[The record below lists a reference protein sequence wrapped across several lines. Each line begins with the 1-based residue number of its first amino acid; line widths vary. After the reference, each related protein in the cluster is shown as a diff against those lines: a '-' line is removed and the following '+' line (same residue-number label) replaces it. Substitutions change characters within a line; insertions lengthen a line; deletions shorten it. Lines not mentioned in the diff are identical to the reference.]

1 MWLRRRRRAVA
12 DTKQGTALMNV
23 HDGFKRAARAI
34 RDADALLVTAG
45 AGMGVDSGLP
55 DFRGNEGFWR
65 AYPPMAKLGISFVE
79 MANPNWFNHDPT
91 LAWGFYGHRLNLY
104 RQTTPHR
111 GFTQLLEIGR
121 QRRGGYFVFT
131 SNVDGQFQKA
141 GFEEDHV
148 EECHGSIHH
157 FQCSH
162 PCSAGIWD
170 ARDVTVEVDD
180 GTFRAKVP
188 LPCCRHCGGIARPN
202 VLMFG
207 DWSWIS
213 TRTDSQSGWRSAW
226 LKGISNAGLRLA
238 IVEVGAGEAVAT
250 VRRQSEYMATAYGA
264 TLIRINPRDFRVPRG
279 EHVSLPLGAAA
290 GVDGIVD
297 ALRGE

>member
-1 MWLRRRRRAVA
+1 
-12 DTKQGTALMNV
+12 MNV
-23 HDGFKRAARAI
+23 QDDFKRAASAI
-34 RDADALLVTAG
+34 RDADALLILAG

-55 DFRGNEGFWR
+55 DFRGNVGFWK
-65 AYPPMAKLGISFVE
+65 AYPPMAKLGISFIE
-79 MANPNWFNHDPT
+79 MANPTWFDHDPT

-141 GFEEDHV
+141 GFAEDHV

-157 FQCSH
+157 LQCSH
-162 PCSAGIWD
+162 ACTPGIWD
-170 ARDVTVEVDD
+170 ARDERVAVDD
-180 GTFRAKVP
+180 DTFRAQEP
-188 LPCCRHCGGIARPN
+188 LPRCKLCGAMARPN

-213 TRTDSQSGWRSAW
+213 TRTDSQSGRRSAW
-226 LKGISNAGLRLA
+226 LKGILEARLGLA
-238 IVEVGAGEAVAT
+238 IVEIGAGEVVAT
-250 VRRQSEYMATAYGA
+250 VRRLSEYIARAYGA
-264 TLIRINPRDFRVPRG
+264 ILIRINPRDFWVPR
-279 EHVSLPLGAAA
+279 EEDVSLPFGAA
-290 GVDGIVD
+290 DGID
-297 ALRGE
+297 GIMDFLEGI